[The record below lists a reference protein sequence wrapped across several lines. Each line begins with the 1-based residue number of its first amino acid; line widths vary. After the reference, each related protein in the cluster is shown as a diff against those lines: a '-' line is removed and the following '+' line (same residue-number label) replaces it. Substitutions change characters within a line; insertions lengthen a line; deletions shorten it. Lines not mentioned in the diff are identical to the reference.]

1 MKEFLKNI
9 KKAWKYGKNQKKYII
24 GYIAFNVVF
33 IFINLFVPI
42 LSAKII
48 VSLTSNQ
55 FEQVLFIGLV
65 ILIVEILRNTAYY
78 ATSYFRHRIFRE
90 TFNEIEISLGTEIL
104 KIENSCLDE
113 NGSGLFIQRLTNDA
127 SKVADIFVV
136 LNVYLTNIVTNI
148 GIFLAVFIISK
159 IMFLY
164 IVIMITTIF
173 IVEKKRITIVN
184 QKDKAYRKEHEKLS
198 GFVGELVHGAHD
210 IKMLNAEKSFIKEL
224 GKRIT
229 RLNQEKYNMNSINR
243 NYQFITG
250 TLRDLFDA
258 GSIFTSILL
267 IAQGNLTIA
276 NALVVHNY
284 MGNLASI
291 VFYISEFLEKV
302 KDFNL
307 SSERIFSIMDSE
319 EFPKEKFG
327 KKQLKKIHGDFEFKN
342 VYFGYNKE
350 QLTIKNMSFKIKAN
364 STVAFVGKS
373 GAGKSTVFSLLCKM
387 YDINSGDIT
396 IDGISIKELDKDSI
410 RGNITIISQN
420 PYIFNMSIKENLRL
434 VKENLTDEE
443 MIEAC
448 KTACLDEFVNSLPEG
463 YDTMI
468 GEGGINLSGGERQRL
483 AIARALVQKTEI
495 ILFDEATSALDNE
508 TQSSIKQ
515 AIDNMKNKYTI
526 LIIAHRLSTVIN
538 SDKILLVEDGTIVDE
553 GTHEELLKNSKTYH
567 QLYDN
572 ELKNKMIKKSNKIP
586 NFQEKNK
593 FHKIVEKN

>member
-229 RLNQEKYNMNSINR
+229 HLNQEKYNMNSINR

-267 IAQGNLTIA
+267 IAQGNLSIA
-276 NALVVHNY
+276 NALVVNNY
-284 MGNLASI
+284 IGNLASI

-342 VYFGYNKE
+342 VCFGYKPE
-350 QLTIKNMSFKIKAN
+350 QLTIKNMNFKIKAN

-443 MIEAC
+443 MVEAC
-448 KTACLDEFVNSLPEG
+448 KTACLDEFINSLPEG

-515 AIDNMKNKYTI
+515 AIDNMKNEYTI

-567 QLYDN
+567 QLYDA
-572 ELKNKMIKKSNKIP
+572 ELKKQNN
-586 NFQEKNK
+586 
-593 FHKIVEKN
+593 

>member
-184 QKDKAYRKEHEKLS
+184 QKDKTYRKEHEKLS

-229 RLNQEKYNMNSINR
+229 HLNQEKYNMNSINR

-307 SSERIFSIMDSE
+307 SSERIFSIIDSK

-342 VYFGYNKE
+342 VCFGYKPE

-443 MIEAC
+443 MVEAC
-448 KTACLDEFVNSLPEG
+448 KTACLDEFINSLPEG

-515 AIDNMKNKYTI
+515 AIDNMKNEYTI

-538 SDKILLVEDGTIVDE
+538 SNKILLVEDGTIVNE

-567 QLYDN
+567 QLYDA
-572 ELKNKMIKKSNKIP
+572 ELKKQNN
-586 NFQEKNK
+586 
-593 FHKIVEKN
+593 

>member
-184 QKDKAYRKEHEKLS
+184 QKDKTYRKEHEKLS

-229 RLNQEKYNMNSINR
+229 HLNQEKYNMNSINR

-267 IAQGNLTIA
+267 IAQGNLSIA
-276 NALVVHNY
+276 NALVVNNY

-307 SSERIFSIMDSE
+307 SSERIFSIIDSK

-342 VYFGYNKE
+342 VCFGYKPE
-350 QLTIKNMSFKIKAN
+350 QLTIKNMNFKIKAN

-443 MIEAC
+443 MVEAC
-448 KTACLDEFVNSLPEG
+448 KTACLDEFINSLPEG

-515 AIDNMKNKYTI
+515 AIDNMKNEYTI

-538 SDKILLVEDGTIVDE
+538 SNKILLVEDGTIVDE

-567 QLYDN
+567 QLYDA
-572 ELKNKMIKKSNKIP
+572 ELKKQNN
-586 NFQEKNK
+586 
-593 FHKIVEKN
+593 

>member
-1 MKEFLKNI
+1 M
-9 KKAWKYGKNQKKYII
+9 
-24 GYIAFNVVF
+24 
-33 IFINLFVPI
+33 
-42 LSAKII
+42 SAKII

-229 RLNQEKYNMNSINR
+229 HLNQEKYNMNSINR

-267 IAQGNLTIA
+267 IATGNLTIA
-276 NALVVHNY
+276 NALVAHNY

-307 SSERIFSIMDSE
+307 SSERIFSIMDSK

-373 GAGKSTVFSLLCKM
+373 GAGKSTVFSLLCKCM
-387 YDINSGDIT
+387 
-396 IDGISIKELDKDSI
+396 ISI
-410 RGNITIISQN
+410 
-420 PYIFNMSIKENLRL
+420 
-434 VKENLTDEE
+434 
-443 MIEAC
+443 
-448 KTACLDEFVNSLPEG
+448 PE
-463 YDTMI
+463 I
-468 GEGGINLSGGERQRL
+468 
-483 AIARALVQKTEI
+483 
-495 ILFDEATSALDNE
+495 
-508 TQSSIKQ
+508 
-515 AIDNMKNKYTI
+515 
-526 LIIAHRLSTVIN
+526 
-538 SDKILLVEDGTIVDE
+538 
-553 GTHEELLKNSKTYH
+553 
-567 QLYDN
+567 
-572 ELKNKMIKKSNKIP
+572 
-586 NFQEKNK
+586 
-593 FHKIVEKN
+593 

>member
-164 IVIMITTIF
+164 IVIMITTVF

-443 MIEAC
+443 MVEAC

-515 AIDNMKNKYTI
+515 AIDNMKNEYTI

-567 QLYDN
+567 QLYDT
-572 ELKNKMIKKSNKIP
+572 ELKNKIIKKVNKTLNLP
-586 NFQEKNK
+586 EKNISSIK
-593 FHKIVEKN
+593 

>member
-164 IVIMITTIF
+164 IVIMITTVF

-515 AIDNMKNKYTI
+515 AIDNMKNEYTI

-538 SDKILLVEDGTIVDE
+538 SDRILLVEDGTIVDE

-567 QLYDN
+567 QLYDA

>member
-164 IVIMITTIF
+164 IVIMITTVF

-184 QKDKAYRKEHEKLS
+184 QKDKTYRKEHEKLS

-258 GSIFTSILL
+258 VSIFTSILL

-350 QLTIKNMSFKIKAN
+350 QLTIKNMNFKIKAN

-443 MIEAC
+443 MVEAC
-448 KTACLDEFVNSLPEG
+448 KTACLDEFINSLPEG

-515 AIDNMKNKYTI
+515 AIDNMKNEYTI

-567 QLYDN
+567 QLYDA
-572 ELKNKMIKKSNKIP
+572 ELKKQNN
-586 NFQEKNK
+586 
-593 FHKIVEKN
+593 

>member
-1 MKEFLKNI
+1 MEEFLKNI

-229 RLNQEKYNMNSINR
+229 HLNQEKYNMNSINR

-267 IAQGNLTIA
+267 IAQGNLSIA
-276 NALVVHNY
+276 NALVVNNY

-342 VYFGYNKE
+342 VCFGYKPE
-350 QLTIKNMSFKIKAN
+350 QLTIKNMNFKIKAN

-443 MIEAC
+443 MVEAC
-448 KTACLDEFVNSLPEG
+448 KTACLDEFINSLPEG

-515 AIDNMKNKYTI
+515 AIDNMKNEYTI

-538 SDKILLVEDGTIVDE
+538 SNKILLVEDGTIVDE

-567 QLYDN
+567 QLYDA
-572 ELKNKMIKKSNKIP
+572 ELKKQNN
-586 NFQEKNK
+586 
-593 FHKIVEKN
+593 

>member
-184 QKDKAYRKEHEKLS
+184 QKDKTYRKEHEKLS

-229 RLNQEKYNMNSINR
+229 HLNQEKYNMNSINR

-267 IAQGNLTIA
+267 IAQGNLSIA

-307 SSERIFSIMDSE
+307 SSERIFSIIDSK

-342 VYFGYNKE
+342 VCFGYKPE
-350 QLTIKNMSFKIKAN
+350 QLTIKNMNFKIKAN

-443 MIEAC
+443 MVEAC
-448 KTACLDEFVNSLPEG
+448 KTACLDEFINSLPEG

-515 AIDNMKNKYTI
+515 AIDNMKNEYTI

-538 SDKILLVEDGTIVDE
+538 SNKILLVEDGTIVDE

-567 QLYDN
+567 QLYDA
-572 ELKNKMIKKSNKIP
+572 ELKKKN
-586 NFQEKNK
+586 N
-593 FHKIVEKN
+593 

>member
-229 RLNQEKYNMNSINR
+229 HLNQEKYNMNSINR

-267 IAQGNLTIA
+267 IAQGNLSIA
-276 NALVVHNY
+276 NALVVNNY

-307 SSERIFSIMDSE
+307 SSERIFSIIDSK

-342 VYFGYNKE
+342 VCFGYKPE
-350 QLTIKNMSFKIKAN
+350 QLTIKNMNFKIKAN

-448 KTACLDEFVNSLPEG
+448 QTACLDEFINSLPEG

-515 AIDNMKNKYTI
+515 AIDNMKNEYTI

-538 SDKILLVEDGTIVDE
+538 SNKILLVEDGTIVDE

-567 QLYDN
+567 QLYDA
-572 ELKNKMIKKSNKIP
+572 ELKKQNN
-586 NFQEKNK
+586 
-593 FHKIVEKN
+593 

>member
-229 RLNQEKYNMNSINR
+229 HLNQEKYNMNSINR

-267 IAQGNLTIA
+267 IAQGNLSIA

-327 KKQLKKIHGDFEFKN
+327 QKQLKKIHGDFEFKN
-342 VYFGYNKE
+342 VCFGYKPE
-350 QLTIKNMSFKIKAN
+350 QLTIKNMNFKIKAN

-443 MIEAC
+443 MVEAC
-448 KTACLDEFVNSLPEG
+448 KTACLDEFINSLPEG

-515 AIDNMKNKYTI
+515 AIDNMKNEYTI

-567 QLYDN
+567 QLYDA
-572 ELKNKMIKKSNKIP
+572 ELKKQNN
-586 NFQEKNK
+586 
-593 FHKIVEKN
+593 

>member
-1 MKEFLKNI
+1 MKEFLKNV

-229 RLNQEKYNMNSINR
+229 HLNQAKYNMNSINR

-276 NALVVHNY
+276 NALVVNNY

-307 SSERIFSIMDSE
+307 SSERIFSIIDSK

-342 VYFGYNKE
+342 VCFGYKPE
-350 QLTIKNMSFKIKAN
+350 QLTIKNMNFKIKAN

-420 PYIFNMSIKENLRL
+420 PYIFNMSIKENLCL

-443 MIEAC
+443 MVEAC
-448 KTACLDEFVNSLPEG
+448 KTACLDEFINSLPEG
-463 YDTMI
+463 YNTMI

-515 AIDNMKNKYTI
+515 AIDNMKNEYTI

-538 SDKILLVEDGTIVDE
+538 SDRILLVEDGTIVDE
-553 GTHEELLKNSKTYH
+553 GTHEELLKKSKTYH
-567 QLYDN
+567 QLYDA
-572 ELKNKMIKKSNKIP
+572 ELKKQNN
-586 NFQEKNK
+586 
-593 FHKIVEKN
+593 

>member
-229 RLNQEKYNMNSINR
+229 HLNQEKYNMNSINR

-515 AIDNMKNKYTI
+515 AIDNMKNEYTI

-567 QLYDN
+567 QLYDA

>member
-229 RLNQEKYNMNSINR
+229 HLNQEKYNMNSINR

-267 IAQGNLTIA
+267 IAQGNLSIA
-276 NALVVHNY
+276 NALVVNNY

-307 SSERIFSIMDSE
+307 SSERIFSIIDSK

-342 VYFGYNKE
+342 VCFGYKPE
-350 QLTIKNMSFKIKAN
+350 QLTIKNMNFKIKAN

-443 MIEAC
+443 MVEAC
-448 KTACLDEFVNSLPEG
+448 KTACLDEFINSLPEG

-515 AIDNMKNKYTI
+515 AIDNMKNEYTI

-538 SDKILLVEDGTIVDE
+538 SDKILLVEDGRIVDE

-567 QLYDN
+567 QLYDA
-572 ELKNKMIKKSNKIP
+572 ELKKQNN
-586 NFQEKNK
+586 
-593 FHKIVEKN
+593 

>member
-184 QKDKAYRKEHEKLS
+184 QKDKTYRKEHEKLS

-229 RLNQEKYNMNSINR
+229 HLNQEKYNMNSINR

-267 IAQGNLTIA
+267 IAQGNLSIA

-342 VYFGYNKE
+342 VCFGYKPE
-350 QLTIKNMSFKIKAN
+350 QLTIKNMNFKIKAN

-443 MIEAC
+443 MVEAC
-448 KTACLDEFVNSLPEG
+448 KTACLDEFINSLPEG

-483 AIARALVQKTEI
+483 AIARDLVQKTEI

-515 AIDNMKNKYTI
+515 AIDNMKNEYTI

-567 QLYDN
+567 QLYDA
-572 ELKNKMIKKSNKIP
+572 ELKKKN
-586 NFQEKNK
+586 N
-593 FHKIVEKN
+593 

>member
-229 RLNQEKYNMNSINR
+229 HLNQEKYNMNSINR

-267 IAQGNLTIA
+267 IAQGNLSIA

-307 SSERIFSIMDSE
+307 SSERIFSIIDSK

-342 VYFGYNKE
+342 VCFGYKQE

-443 MIEAC
+443 MVEAC
-448 KTACLDEFVNSLPEG
+448 KTACLDEFINSLPEG

-515 AIDNMKNKYTI
+515 AIDNMKNEYTI

-567 QLYDN
+567 QLYDA
-572 ELKNKMIKKSNKIP
+572 ELKKQNN
-586 NFQEKNK
+586 
-593 FHKIVEKN
+593 

>member
-1 MKEFLKNI
+1 MKEFLKNV

-229 RLNQEKYNMNSINR
+229 HLNQVKYNMNSINR

-276 NALVVHNY
+276 NALVVNNY

-307 SSERIFSIMDSE
+307 SSERIFSIIDSK

-342 VYFGYNKE
+342 VCFGYKPE
-350 QLTIKNMSFKIKAN
+350 QLTIKNMNFKIKAN

-420 PYIFNMSIKENLRL
+420 PYIFNMSIKENLCL

-443 MIEAC
+443 MVEAC
-448 KTACLDEFVNSLPEG
+448 KTACLDEFINSLPEG
-463 YDTMI
+463 YNTMI

-515 AIDNMKNKYTI
+515 AIDNMKNEYTI

-538 SDKILLVEDGTIVDE
+538 SDRILLVEDGTIVDE
-553 GTHEELLKNSKTYH
+553 GTHEELLKKSKTYH
-567 QLYDN
+567 QLYDA
-572 ELKNKMIKKSNKIP
+572 ELKKQNN
-586 NFQEKNK
+586 
-593 FHKIVEKN
+593 

>member
-104 KIENSCLDE
+104 KKENSCLYE

-229 RLNQEKYNMNSINR
+229 HLNQEKYNMNSINR

-267 IAQGNLTIA
+267 IAQGNLSIA
-276 NALVVHNY
+276 NALVVNNY

-307 SSERIFSIMDSE
+307 SSERIFSIIDSK

-342 VYFGYNKE
+342 VCFGYKPE
-350 QLTIKNMSFKIKAN
+350 QLTIKNMNFKIKAN

-443 MIEAC
+443 MVEAC
-448 KTACLDEFVNSLPEG
+448 KTACLDEFINSLPEG

-515 AIDNMKNKYTI
+515 AIDNMKNEYTI

-567 QLYDN
+567 QLYDA
-572 ELKNKMIKKSNKIP
+572 ELKKLSPNQKKI
-586 NFQEKNK
+586 
-593 FHKIVEKN
+593 